1 MVWVIHS
8 QILDLIIL
16 YNSRDGISNTFTNI
30 GSNNIVYNVWE
41 GLSDTYIQET

>member
-16 YNSRDGISNTFTNI
+16 YNSWDGMSNTFTNI
-30 GSNNIVYNVWE
+30 GSNNILE
-41 GLSDTYIQET
+41 RMSKTYTNIGDSS